1 MCQLLA
7 GFQHAIAKTSYSVKS
22 LCMPT
27 LANQASPLA
36 KLLYT
41 RQNEEFANFGN
52 FCDNH
57 SKLNKLN
64 FVTKEYVLYS

>member
-1 MCQLLA
+1 ML
-7 GFQHAIAKTSYSVKS
+7 
-22 LCMPT
+22 T

-41 RQNEEFANFGN
+41 RQNEEFANFGD

-57 SKLNKLN
+57 SKLNKLLKLQFCDQGVC
-64 FVTKEYVLYS
+64 FV

>member
-1 MCQLLA
+1 ML
-7 GFQHAIAKTSYSVKS
+7 
-22 LCMPT
+22 T

-41 RQNEEFANFGN
+41 RQNEEFANFGD